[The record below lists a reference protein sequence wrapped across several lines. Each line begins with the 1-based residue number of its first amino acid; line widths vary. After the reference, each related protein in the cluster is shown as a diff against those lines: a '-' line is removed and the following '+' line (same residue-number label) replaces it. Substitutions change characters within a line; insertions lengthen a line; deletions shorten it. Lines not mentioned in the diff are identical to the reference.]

1 MSRLQRVFLIGSCLF
16 FAATIYSLFFL
27 KLIFII
33 VFFVLHSLCIF
44 SFCYTCYTD
53 QRDKALSLK
62 TYHQDVGQEIAE
74 KDKEISDIS
83 IQMKE
88 KETLIERIRSQM
100 EVLLTKDQTYQDEK
114 EGLLARI
121 RRLEDEKQERELEIA
136 REKELEKA
144 KEEEREKERE
154 KKGTN
159 PDFGALL
166 PPVTEGND
174 GRETVNI
181 IAVANQAKNSL
192 LADAKAAG
200 LHVTVSSATDTLL
213 VTADQGRLMTLFRN
227 IIDNSIKYM
236 KRAGSL
242 VITIST
248 IGDDIFI
255 VLKDTGEGLPKEETK
270 YIFELNYQGSN
281 RISGNGL
288 GLAQARAIVEYY
300 GGTIYAK
307 STVGNGMGIYIQ
319 IPAGG
324 RA

>member
-1 MSRLQRVFLIGSCLF
+1 MSRLQRVFLIGSCML

-27 KLIFII
+27 DLIYIM
-33 VFFVLHSLCIF
+33 VFFVLHCLCIF
-44 SFCYTCYTD
+44 SFCFLCYSD
-53 QRDKALSLK
+53 QAGKVESLSALN
-62 TYHQDVGQEIAE
+62 QEVGQEMAD
-74 KDKEISDIS
+74 KDRELSEISM
-83 IQMKE
+83 QV
-88 KETLIERIRSQM
+88 R
-100 EVLLTKDQTYQDEK
+100 EK
-114 EGLLARI
+114 EGLIEQIRSQLETLRTRNNSFKDEAQDMLDRI
-121 RRLEDEKQERELEIA
+121 RRLEEENH
-136 REKELEKA
+136 EKELQL
-144 KEEEREKERE
+144 EELRQDREQEKERR
-154 KKGTN
+154 GH
-159 PDFGALL
+159 DFDALL
-166 PPVTEGND
+166 PPVTEGSE

-192 LADAKAAG
+192 MEHAKAAN
-200 LHVTVSSATDTLL
+200 LHITVSSATDTLL
-213 VTADQGRLMTLFRN
+213 VSADQGRMMTLFRN

-255 VLKDTGEGLPKEETK
+255 VLKDTGEGLPSDETK

-324 RA
+324 RV

>member
-1 MSRLQRVFLIGSCLF
+1 MSRLQKVYLIGACIF
-16 FAATIYSLFFL
+16 FAAAIYSLFFL
-27 KLIFII
+27 KIVFII
-33 VFFVLHSLCIF
+33 AFFTLHSLCLF
-44 SFCYTCYTD
+44 SFCYICYSD
-53 QRDKALSLK
+53 QVDKDLSLK
-62 TYHQDVGQEIAE
+62 TYHQEVGQEIAE
-74 KDKEISDIS
+74 REKELNELSG
-83 IQMKE
+83 QVKE
-88 KETLIERIRSQM
+88 KESLLDQIRSQM
-100 EVLLTKDQTYQDEK
+100 ETLRSRNENYSSEK
-114 EGLLARI
+114 NNLLARI
-121 RRLEDEKQERELEIA
+121 HKLEMEKREK
-136 REKELEKA
+136 EKELEQA
-144 KEEEREKERE
+144 MEQ
-154 KKGTN
+154 N
-159 PDFGALL
+159 AVPDFGALL
-166 PPVTEGND
+166 PPASENSD

-192 LADAKAAG
+192 LEEARNAN
-200 LHVTVSSATDTLL
+200 LHIMVSSATDTLM
-213 VTADQGRLMTLFRN
+213 VTADQGRLLTLFRN

-255 VLKDTGEGLPKEETK
+255 VLKDTGEGLPTDETK

-324 RA
+324 KI

>member
-1 MSRLQRVFLIGSCLF
+1 MSRLQRVFLIGACIF

-27 KLIFII
+27 KLVFII
-33 VFFVLHSLCIF
+33 VFFVLHSLCLF
-44 SFCYTCYTD
+44 SFSYMCYSD
-53 QRDKALSLK
+53 QVDKELSLK
-62 TYHQDVGQEIAE
+62 NYHQELGQEIAE
-74 KDKEISDIS
+74 KEKNLDEIRG
-83 IQMKE
+83 QVRE
-88 KETLIERIRSQM
+88 KDGMIEQIRSQM
-100 EVLLTKDQTYQDEK
+100 DSLRSENNSFKDEANSLHTK
-114 EGLLARI
+114 I
-121 RRLEDEKQERELEIA
+121 RKL
-136 REKELEKA
+136 
-144 KEEEREKERE
+144 EEERTRREQEIAMERE
-154 KKGTN
+154 QAKEN
-159 PDFGALL
+159 QAHDYGALL
-166 PPVTEGND
+166 PPITEGGE

-192 LADAKAAG
+192 LEEAKAAN
-200 LHVTVSSATDTLL
+200 LHITVSSATDTLL
-213 VTADQGRLMTLFRN
+213 VSADQGRLMTLFRN

-255 VLKDTGEGLPKEETK
+255 VLKDTGEGLPTDETK

-307 STVGNGMGIYIQ
+307 STVGNGMGVYIQ

-324 RA
+324 RV

>member
-1 MSRLQRVFLIGSCLF
+1 MSGLQRVFLISASIL

-27 KLIFII
+27 NLVFII
-33 VFFVLHSLCIF
+33 VFFLLHSLCLF
-44 SFCYTCYTD
+44 SFCFVCYSD
-53 QRDKALSLK
+53 QVDKELSLK
-62 TYHQDVGQEIAE
+62 TYHQEVGQEMAAKE
-74 KDKEISDIS
+74 KEINEIS
-83 IQMKE
+83 NQMKE
-88 KETLIERIRSQM
+88 KDGLIDRIRAQIESLRT
-100 EVLLTKDQTYQDEK
+100 ENTSFRDEAIS
-114 EGLLARI
+114 LHSRI
-121 RRLEDEKQERELEIA
+121 RTM
-136 REKELEKA
+136 
-144 KEEEREKERE
+144 EEERKLKEQELRERE
-154 KKGTN
+154 QEQEKTERSR
-159 PDFGALL
+159 DFSALL
-166 PPVTEGND
+166 PPVTEGGE

-181 IAVANQAKNSL
+181 ISIANQAKNSL
-192 LADAKAAG
+192 LEEAKAAN
-200 LHVTVSSATDTLL
+200 LHITVSSATDTLL

-255 VLKDTGEGLPKEETK
+255 VLKDTGEGLPTEETK

-307 STVGNGMGIYIQ
+307 STVGNGMGVYIQ

-324 RA
+324 RV

>member
-1 MSRLQRVFLIGSCLF
+1 MSGLQRVFLISACIL

-27 KLIFII
+27 NLVFII
-33 VFFVLHSLCIF
+33 VFFLLHSLCLF
-44 SFCYTCYTD
+44 SFCFVCYSD
-53 QRDKALSLK
+53 QVDKELSLK
-62 TYHQDVGQEIAE
+62 TYHQEVGQEMATKE
-74 KDKEISDIS
+74 KEINEIS
-83 IQMKE
+83 NQMKE
-88 KETLIERIRSQM
+88 KDGLIDRIRAQIESLRT
-100 EVLLTKDQTYQDEK
+100 ENTSFRDEAIS
-114 EGLLARI
+114 LHSRI
-121 RRLEDEKQERELEIA
+121 RTL
-136 REKELEKA
+136 
-144 KEEEREKERE
+144 EEERKMKEQELRERE
-154 KKGTN
+154 QEQEKTERSR
-159 PDFGALL
+159 DFSALL
-166 PPVTEGND
+166 PPVTEGGE

-181 IAVANQAKNSL
+181 ISIANQAKNSL
-192 LADAKAAG
+192 LEEAKAAN
-200 LHVTVSSATDTLL
+200 LHITVSSATDTLL

-255 VLKDTGEGLPKEETK
+255 VLKDTGEGLPTEETK

-307 STVGNGMGIYIQ
+307 STVGNGMGVYIQ

-324 RA
+324 RV

>member
-1 MSRLQRVFLIGSCLF
+1 MSGLQRVFLISACIL

-27 KLIFII
+27 NLVFII
-33 VFFVLHSLCIF
+33 VFFLLHSLCLF
-44 SFCYTCYTD
+44 SFCFVCYSD
-53 QRDKALSLK
+53 QVDKELSLK
-62 TYHQDVGQEIAE
+62 TYHQEVGQEMAAKE
-74 KDKEISDIS
+74 KEINEIS
-83 IQMKE
+83 NQMKE
-88 KETLIERIRSQM
+88 KDGLIDRIRAQIESLRT
-100 EVLLTKDQTYQDEK
+100 ENTSFRDEAIS
-114 EGLLARI
+114 LHSRI
-121 RRLEDEKQERELEIA
+121 RTL
-136 REKELEKA
+136 
-144 KEEEREKERE
+144 EEERKMKEQELRERE
-154 KKGTN
+154 QEKTERSR
-159 PDFGALL
+159 DFSALL
-166 PPVTEGND
+166 PPVTEGGE

-181 IAVANQAKNSL
+181 ISIANQAKNSL
-192 LADAKAAG
+192 LEEAKAAN
-200 LHVTVSSATDTLL
+200 LHITVSSATDTLL

-255 VLKDTGEGLPKEETK
+255 VLKDTGEGLPTEETK

-307 STVGNGMGIYIQ
+307 STVGNGMGVYIQ

-324 RA
+324 RV

>member
-1 MSRLQRVFLIGSCLF
+1 M
-16 FAATIYSLFFL
+16 
-27 KLIFII
+27 
-33 VFFVLHSLCIF
+33 
-44 SFCYTCYTD
+44 
-53 QRDKALSLK
+53 DKELSLK
-62 TYHQDVGQEIAE
+62 TYHQEVGQEMAAKE
-74 KDKEISDIS
+74 KEINEIS
-83 IQMKE
+83 NQMKE
-88 KETLIERIRSQM
+88 KDGLIDRIRAQIESLRT
-100 EVLLTKDQTYQDEK
+100 ENTSFRDEAIS
-114 EGLLARI
+114 LHSRI
-121 RRLEDEKQERELEIA
+121 RTM
-136 REKELEKA
+136 
-144 KEEEREKERE
+144 EEERKLKEQELRKREQEQEKTERSR
-154 KKGTN
+154 
-159 PDFGALL
+159 DFSALL
-166 PPVTEGND
+166 PPVTEGGE

-181 IAVANQAKNSL
+181 ISIANQAKNSL
-192 LADAKAAG
+192 LEEAKAAN
-200 LHVTVSSATDTLL
+200 LHITVSSATDTLL

-255 VLKDTGEGLPKEETK
+255 VLKDTGEGLPTEETK

-307 STVGNGMGIYIQ
+307 STVGNGMGVYIQ

-324 RA
+324 RV

>member
-1 MSRLQRVFLIGSCLF
+1 V
-16 FAATIYSLFFL
+16 ASLN
-27 KLIFII
+27 
-33 VFFVLHSLCIF
+33 
-44 SFCYTCYTD
+44 
-53 QRDKALSLK
+53 
-62 TYHQDVGQEIAE
+62 TYHQEVGLEIAE
-74 KDKEISDIS
+74 KEKEITEINGKMREKDSLIESFRAQLDSLRKQNVSFKDEASNLLSRIRGLEEEK
-83 IQMKE
+83 KE
-88 KETLIERIRSQM
+88 K
-100 EVLLTKDQTYQDEK
+100 
-114 EGLLARI
+114 
-121 RRLEDEKQERELEIA
+121 ELEIA
-136 REKELEKA
+136 A
-144 KEEEREKERE
+144 ERE
-154 KKGTN
+154 KKFVEKEKAS
-159 PDFGALL
+159 DFGALL
-166 PPVTEGND
+166 PPITGDGE

-192 LADAKAAG
+192 LEEAKAAN
-200 LHVTVSSATDTLL
+200 LHITVSSATDTLL

-255 VLKDTGEGLPKEETK
+255 VLKDTGEGLPNEETK

-319 IPAGG
+319 IPSGG
-324 RA
+324 KV

>member
-1 MSRLQRVFLIGSCLF
+1 MFKVQKVFLIGACVF

-27 KLIFII
+27 KLVFII
-33 VFFVLHSLCIF
+33 SFFLLHSLCIF
-44 SFCYTCYTD
+44 IFCYMCYSD
-53 QRDKALSLK
+53 QVDKALSLN
-62 TYHQDVGQEIAE
+62 TYHQDVGLEIAE
-74 KDKEISDIS
+74 KDRMISEMS
-83 IQMKE
+83 GQVKE
-88 KETLIERIRSQM
+88 KDTALEKIHTQIEQLRSQNESFKGEASNMLSRIRT
-100 EVLLTKDQTYQDEK
+100 L
-114 EGLLARI
+114 
-121 RRLEDEKQERELEIA
+121 
-136 REKELEKA
+136 
-144 KEEEREKERE
+144 EEEKKQKEQELAELRGHNGE
-154 KKGTN
+154 
-159 PDFGALL
+159 PDARDYGALL
-166 PPVTEGND
+166 PPIKEGKE
-174 GRETVNI
+174 GKETVNI
-181 IAVANQAKNSL
+181 IDIANQAKNSL
-192 LADAKAAG
+192 IEDARAAN
-200 LHVTVSSATDTLL
+200 LLVTVSSATDTLL
-213 VTADQGRLMTLFRN
+213 VSADPGRLMTLFRN

-319 IPAGG
+319 IPSGG
-324 RA
+324 RV